1 MKKMGVLHAELSRI
15 IASMGHADLLVI
27 GRSEERFSRNAEIYT
42 LSLHDALPISLREGV
57 PGFLET
63 LEVVL
68 RELHVERAIIDEEM
82 ATVSPTMSAAFE
94 AAWPSEI
101 ALERVPHADLQA
113 TVRGAKAVVR
123 TGEFTPYSN
132 IVLAAG
138 VVF

>member
-1 MKKMGVLHAELSRI
+1 MKKTGVLHAELSRV
-15 IASMGHADLLVI
+15 IASMGHGDLLVI
-27 GRSEERFSRNAEIYT
+27 G
-42 LSLHDALPISLREGV
+42 DAGLPVPPGVPVIDLALREGV

-63 LEVVL
+63 VEVVL
-68 RELHVERAIIDEEM
+68 RELHVEHATIDVEM
-82 ATVSPTMSAAFE
+82 ATVSPAMSAAFA

-101 ALERVPHADLQA
+101 ALERVPHAELQA
-113 TVRGAKAVVR
+113 KVRGARAVVR